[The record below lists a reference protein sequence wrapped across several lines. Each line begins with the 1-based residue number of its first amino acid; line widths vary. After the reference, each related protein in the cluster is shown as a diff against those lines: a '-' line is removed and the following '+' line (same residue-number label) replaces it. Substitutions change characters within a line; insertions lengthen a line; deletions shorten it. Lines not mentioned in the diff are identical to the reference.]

1 MTHSCPP
8 RRPSDL
14 PFESAKRQV
23 GGAGI
28 HAVAGLRLR
37 RKLGD
42 IKALERSGIL
52 FKQPM
57 TLEFAGLADVVP
69 LVLVAADAQR
79 RLARRAAVERPL
91 KDSFEKGI
99 EPRIL
104 VRLNGKNR
112 RHDQRRPGEH
122 SRSDESAPTYIR
134 SEEHTSELQS
144 LMRNSY
150 AVFC

>member
-1 MTHSCPP
+1 MAVGQRARHA
-8 RRPSDL
+8 RMHAAHLRHHRPMIA
-14 PFESAKRQV
+14 PFEIAKRQV

-28 HAVAGLRLR
+28 HAVAELRLR

-69 LVLVAADAQR
+69 LVLVAADAPR

-91 KDSFEKGI
+91 KDRLEKGI

-104 VRLNGKNR
+104 VSLKGKNR
-112 RHDQRRPGEH
+112 TEK
-122 SRSDESAPTYIR
+122 
-134 SEEHTSELQS
+134 
-144 LMRNSY
+144 
-150 AVFC
+150 

>member
-1 MTHSCPP
+1 MHAAHLRHHIPMIA
-8 RRPSDL
+8 
-14 PFESAKRQV
+14 PFEIAKRQV

-28 HAVAGLRLR
+28 HAVAELRLR

-42 IKALERSGIL
+42 IKALKRSGIL

-91 KDSFEKGI
+91 KDSFEKGD
-99 EPRIL
+99 RKST
-104 VRLNGKNR
+104 RLNS
-112 RHDQRRPGEH
+112 RH
-122 SRSDESAPTYIR
+122 
-134 SEEHTSELQS
+134 
-144 LMRNSY
+144 
-150 AVFC
+150 

>member
-99 EPRIL
+99 EPRI
-104 VRLNGKNR
+104 K
-112 RHDQRRPGEH
+112 
-122 SRSDESAPTYIR
+122 

-144 LMRNSY
+144 LMRTSY
-150 AVFC
+150 AVFCLKKKTTRKTSK